1 VDDIQEFLSGRDKMA
16 YGTKA
21 RCEVARTLTE
31 IYYSMMDMDRH
42 ERWMEKRKA
51 RENKR
56 RGKGWKEDG
65 GGVRKKRTIHG
76 GACGRRQGEAI
87 SE

>member
-1 VDDIQEFLSGRDKMA
+1 
-16 YGTKA
+16 
-21 RCEVARTLTE
+21 
-31 IYYSMMDMDRH
+31 MDRH

-76 GACGRRQGEAI
+76 GRARQGEAI